1 MQLGLL
7 NSGEEREGERRGG
20 KGRGGEERD
29 YGDGISY
36 REVQKAVNKLI
47 FPLREEQPALIGT
60 HHCTNEPPG
69 KSEQPR

>member
-7 NSGEEREGERRGG
+7 NSGEEREGE
-20 KGRGGEERD
+20 GRGGEGRD

-60 HHCTNEPPG
+60 PHCTNEPPG